1 MNFQTQKAVYLQLAD
16 QICLDI
22 LEGRYKPGARVCS
35 VREAAAGAE
44 VNVNTA
50 MRTYEWLRL
59 HGILRTERGTGY
71 FVEADAPNLI
81 LQMRRTEFLEVQL
94 PSLLREM
101 NVLGISMRDFE
112 REWNRY
118 NKQTRRNERRAETS

>member
-1 MNFQTQKAVYLQLAD
+1 MKFQTQKAVYLQLAD

-22 LEGRYKPGARVCS
+22 LEGRYKPGERVRS
-35 VREAAAGAE
+35 VREAAADAE

-59 HGILRTERGTGY
+59 HGILRTERGMGY

-94 PSLLREM
+94 PALLREM

-118 NKQTRRNERRAETS
+118 NKQTRRIDRHAETS